1 MLHNLILLHQECL
14 PWSINTTHT
23 NTLVFFIPLLFSV
36 EQAIFLDI
44 CQHCWLFITYVLAK
58 TEFYGGS
65 LNSYFNSVIL
75 EASWYINSLLCA
87 HFLGFSCE
95 KTHKETYCG
104 EVQIMRKNMKSGRTA
119 HQWRHR
125 KVYRCTYFNKSQ
137 EKNHSNLA
145 LTLEDSKR

>member
-95 KTHKETYCG
+95 KTHKETYLEKYNLWERIWNQG
-104 EVQIMRKNMKSGRTA
+104 EQPINEDTGKCIDVLILINPRRKNIQT
-119 HQWRHR
+119 
-125 KVYRCTYFNKSQ
+125 
-137 EKNHSNLA
+137 
-145 LTLEDSKR
+145 